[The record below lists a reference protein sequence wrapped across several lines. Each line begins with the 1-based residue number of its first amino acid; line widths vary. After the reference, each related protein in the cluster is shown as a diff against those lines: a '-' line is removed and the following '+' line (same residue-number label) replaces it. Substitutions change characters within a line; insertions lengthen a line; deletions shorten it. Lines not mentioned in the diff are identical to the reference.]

1 MSAAHNHEQT
11 VPPQAI
17 WAAVMLICTALV
29 LAMLVRVGVLSREA
43 VPGAE
48 RAAAHVAPAAVRN
61 LTFVDRGDGA
71 VVVRDVATGET
82 VRVMIDGV
90 PGNGFVRGVMRGM
103 ARERR
108 MRGVGMEPPFNLT
121 LWQNGTLSLT
131 DKTTGRAIELGSFG
145 PDNRAAFA
153 AFLPGGLPGRLPGG
167 GA

>member
-1 MSAAHNHEQT
+1 MSQAHNHEQT
-11 VPPQAI
+11 IPPQAI
-17 WAAVMLICTALV
+17 IAAAMLICTALA
-29 LAMLVRVGVLSREA
+29 LAILVRVGVLSREA

-48 RAAAHVAPAAVRN
+48 RAAAHVAPAVVRN
-61 LTFVDRGDGA
+61 LTFSDRDDGA
-71 VVVRDVATGET
+71 VVVRDAATGET
-82 VRVMIDGV
+82 VRVLVDGV

-108 MRGVGMEPPFNLT
+108 MRGAAMEPPFNLT

-131 DKTTGRAIELGSFG
+131 DKMTGRAVELGSFG

-153 AFLPGGLPGRLPGG
+153 ALLPGG

>member
-1 MSAAHNHEQT
+1 MSAGHSHEQT
-11 VPPQAI
+11 IPRHAVTS
-17 WAAVMLICTALV
+17 AAVLVGTALA
-29 LAMLVRVGVLSREA
+29 LTLLVRVGVLNREA
-43 VPGAE
+43 VPSVE
-48 RAAAHVAPAAVRN
+48 RAAAHVSPAVVRN
-61 LTFVDRGDGA
+61 LTFTDRGDGA

-82 VRVMIDGV
+82 VSVLIDGV

-108 MRGVGMEPPFNLT
+108 ARGVGMDPAFDLT

-131 DKTTGRAIELGSFG
+131 DKATDRSIELGSFG

-153 AFLPGGLPGRLPGG
+153 ALLPKG